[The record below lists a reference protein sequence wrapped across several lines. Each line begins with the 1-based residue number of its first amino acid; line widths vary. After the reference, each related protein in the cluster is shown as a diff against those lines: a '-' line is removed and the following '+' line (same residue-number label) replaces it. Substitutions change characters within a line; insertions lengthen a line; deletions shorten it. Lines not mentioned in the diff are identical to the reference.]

1 MLVEPGWEDCLP
13 LGLIIAIAYELST
26 ASGPVDAALR
36 ATEAP
41 ETLRAAFT
49 VRLVSDRATREFLY
63 DPRFEEGTRWQ
74 PVSARGED
82 DDLDEAAASWG
93 AEAAPDGR
101 LFPDD
106 LRPSIGQRVNISDF
120 GTAWRVSFRHKPS
133 LNDTELDVWFAD
145 RVDASAWLDPVSG
158 RFLRLDYDLPSPVRG
173 PEGGRLTRFEQT
185 YLLETEPEWGLS
197 YVASYAVSLEAKGG
211 FRTIRRHYTATVTSI
226 EVFFANEQ
234 AEADFEAWRH
244 SATGPGLAAR

>member
-1 MLVEPGWEDCLP
+1 MPV
-13 LGLIIAIAYELST
+13 GLLIAIAYEIS
-26 ASGPVDAALR
+26 ASSGPVDAALL

-49 VRLVSDRATREFLY
+49 VELVSDRARRTFRY
-63 DPRFEEGTRWQ
+63 DPRLEGDARWK

-106 LRPSIGQRVNISDF
+106 LRPSIGQRVDVADL
-120 GTAWRVSFRHKPS
+120 GAAWRVSFRHNPS

-145 RVDASAWLDPVSG
+145 RVNAKAWLDPVSE
-158 RFLRLDYDLPSPVRG
+158 RFLRIDYDLPNPVRG
-173 PEGGRLTRFEQT
+173 PEGGRLTQFDQT
-185 YLLETEPEWGLS
+185 YLLETEPNWGLS
-197 YVASYAVSLEAKGG
+197 YVASYSVSLEAKGG

-226 EVFFANEQ
+226 EIFFANEQ
-234 AEADFEAWRH
+234 AKAEFTSQRQ
-244 SATGPGLAAR
+244 SASGPGLAAR